1 MNQRI
6 APSPRQWFASP
17 VCIRPQPAIDPA
29 TGLVEQIWKSKTCA
43 RKNHAAKFLRKFD
56 TVNTSCRI
64 SAISFLSTVNTVQP
78 CRRARMA

>member
-43 RKNHAAKFLRKFD
+43 RKKHAAKFLRKL
-56 TVNTSCRI
+56 TTANTSSWSSKNMRHEIPITCQ
-64 SAISFLSTVNTVQP
+64 S
-78 CRRARMA
+78 